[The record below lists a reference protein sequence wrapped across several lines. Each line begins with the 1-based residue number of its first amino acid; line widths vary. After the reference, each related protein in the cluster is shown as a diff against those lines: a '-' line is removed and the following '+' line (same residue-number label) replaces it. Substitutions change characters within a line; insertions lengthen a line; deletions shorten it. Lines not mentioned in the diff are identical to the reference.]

1 MRSENIK
8 AFLLILVIIVL
19 FILLKNGQI
28 FDIGTILEFGPL
40 NNQPIVYLRRLMICK
55 NLIKIY

>member
-28 FDIGTILEFGPL
+28 FDIGPSTTS
-40 NNQPIVYLRRLMICK
+40 Q
-55 NLIKIY
+55 